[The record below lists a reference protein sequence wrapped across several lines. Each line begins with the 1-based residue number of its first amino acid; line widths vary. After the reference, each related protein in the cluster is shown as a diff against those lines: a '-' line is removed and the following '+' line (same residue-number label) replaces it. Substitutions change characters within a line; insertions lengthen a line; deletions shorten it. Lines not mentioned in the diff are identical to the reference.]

1 MRGRPFQKGE
11 DERRNLN
18 GRGPGPTLPLS
29 IRRQAREERENTIRR
44 LVALRD
50 QGKDLRIALEASK
63 VLAEYAD
70 GKPGPAEPEPEEV
83 ETGLEEEIDVNPPPL
98 DDVAL
103 SGVGS
108 PE

>member
-1 MRGRPFQKGE
+1 MRGRPFQKGT

-18 GRGPGPTLPLS
+18 GRGPGPTLPAS

-70 GKPGPAEPEPEEV
+70 GKPGPAEPEAEEAGPEKENDF
-83 ETGLEEEIDVNPPPL
+83 LPPFL

-103 SGVGS
+103 PGAKA